1 MVVDKSLEAEHAPM
15 KKKKAE
21 EELEKRRKKI
31 TPGCL
36 MKAIIRSGDGK
47 AKPADGDQAIFH
59 CTTRTL
65 DGIIVDS
72 TRSEHGGKDNPR
84 RNVLGKSKMI
94 LGFVEGIPTMTKG
107 EVAMFK
113 MKPEIHYA
121 EEDCPLTV
129 SETFPKNDELHFEI
143 EMIDFHKV
151 KVVSEDL
158 GVVKK
163 IISEGQGWETP
174 REPYEVKARIDV
186 KTVDGKIIVSHID
199 EPYSFTIGKSELPKG
214 LEVGIGTMTRGEKA
228 AIFLSKSYMTKS
240 SLWSMIE
247 GYDEIQFEVELV
259 HFIQVRDMLG
269 DGRLIKRR
277 VVDGQGEFPMD
288 CPLHDSLLRVHYKGM
303 LLDEEKTV
311 FYDTKVDN
319 YGQPLEFKSGEGL

>member
-1 MVVDKSLEAEHAPM
+1 MQSTVISTEWVDFDVAHRRDNNVLNDFSSCRRSSLGYRLMLQGLSLEALLLSDLGASTLSVDPLSTLLTRHFWEPVSFLGASGSALEFGCIGLCPRFCAGVPFSFDLHWFPIPPPSLNASFLCHPAARSLLPPSTRVSQPRIKRASRSLPSSNPFAASVPSLKKENLLKDNSQSSHRGEMVVDKSLEAEYAPT

-47 AKPADGDQAIFH
+47 ANPADGDQVILH

-72 TRSEHGGKDNPR
+72 TRSEHGGKDNPI

-121 EEDCPLTV
+121 EEDCPLTYLPQ
-129 SETFPKNDELHFEI
+129 FKMKPEI
-143 EMIDFHKV
+143 HYAE
-151 KVVSEDL
+151 E
-158 GVVKK
+158 
-163 IISEGQGWETP
+163 
-174 REPYEVKARIDV
+174 
-186 KTVDGKIIVSHID
+186 
-199 EPYSFTIGKSELPKG
+199 
-214 LEVGIGTMTRGEKA
+214 
-228 AIFLSKSYMTKS
+228 
-240 SLWSMIE
+240 
-247 GYDEIQFEVELV
+247 
-259 HFIQVRDMLG
+259 
-269 DGRLIKRR
+269 
-277 VVDGQGEFPMD
+277 D
-288 CPLHDSLLRVHYKGM
+288 CPL
-303 LLDEEKTV
+303 TV
-311 FYDTKVDN
+311 S
-319 YGQPLEFKSGEGL
+319 P

>member
-1 MVVDKSLEAEHAPM
+1 
-15 KKKKAE
+15 
-21 EELEKRRKKI
+21 
-31 TPGCL
+31 

-47 AKPADGDQAIFH
+47 ANPADGDQVILH

-72 TRSEHGGKDNPR
+72 TRSEHGGKDNPI

-151 KVVSEDL
+151 KVIGEDL

-163 IISEGQGWETP
+163 
-174 REPYEVKARIDV
+174 VCK
-186 KTVDGKIIVSHID
+186 
-199 EPYSFTIGKSELPKG
+199 
-214 LEVGIGTMTRGEKA
+214 M
-228 AIFLSKSYMTKS
+228 M
-240 SLWSMIE
+240 
-247 GYDEIQFEVELV
+247 
-259 HFIQVRDMLG
+259 
-269 DGRLIKRR
+269 
-277 VVDGQGEFPMD
+277 
-288 CPLHDSLLRVHYKGM
+288 
-303 LLDEEKTV
+303 
-311 FYDTKVDN
+311 
-319 YGQPLEFKSGEGL
+319 